1 MLDTG
6 NGKAKGLPPRIV
18 EQVAK
23 HGRQQNAPLG
33 GAKTDC
39 FPIRSILARI
49 VKIGYVTPPG
59 ASCVATISIDSLLQ
73 KQEK

>member
-6 NGKAKGLPPRIV
+6 NGKTESLPSRVV
-18 EQVAK
+18 EQVAE
-23 HGRQQNAPLG
+23 HGRQQNSPLG

-39 FPIRSILARI
+39 FPIRYFRARI